1 MSSDVL
7 FLAHRIPFPPDRGDK
22 IRSHHILKAIAELAP
37 VHVGCLSESE
47 EDTAHEDAL
56 SDVAASYWMP
66 PRSTPLAVAGLQAL
80 LSGTPV
86 SVTAFRESSLIRWV
100 EQVIAAHQIETIYV
114 FSGQMGQYIPDDFD
128 GRVVLD
134 LVDVDSAKFEAYA
147 DQCSGPKRWLYK
159 REGRLLSQ
167 VEHQLVCRAQTTLL
181 ISDAEAKLLQSRV
194 GEVGVIRAMGNGIDC
209 QRYSPTVAHA
219 VPSPFEGE
227 GPHFVFT
234 GQMDYPPNSDAVIRF
249 AEDIFPAIRKE
260 SAKAQFHIVGR
271 SPVSSVEKLAR
282 DGYVTV
288 HGAVDDMLPFLAHAD
303 QIVVPLKI
311 ARGVQNKVLE
321 AMSMARPVLLSPE
334 AATGIAAKH
343 AEHFVICETDEA
355 FIEAALSLIDWPDDA
370 AILGKNARK
379 FVCDWMSWPAALS
392 DLPELLDLPSDTRPA
407 LADEERN
414 AA

>member
-47 EDTAHEDAL
+47 DDMAHEDAL

-66 PRSTPLAVAGLQAL
+66 PRSTPLPVAGLQAL

-100 EQVIAAHQIETIYV
+100 KQVIAAHQIETIYV
-114 FSGQMGQYIPDDFD
+114 FSGQMGQYVPDDFD

-147 DQCSGPKRWLYK
+147 DQCSGPKCWLYK

-167 VEHQLVCRAQTTLL
+167 VEQGLVSRAKTTLL
-181 ISDAEAKLLQSRV
+181 ISDAETNLLRSRV
-194 GEVGVIRAMGNGIDC
+194 EEAGDIRTLGNGIDC
-209 QRYSPTVAHA
+209 QRYSPTISQAL
-219 VPSPFEGE
+219 PSPYEGE

-260 SAKAQFHIVGR
+260 NAGAQFHIVGR
-271 SPVSSVEKLAR
+271 SPVPSVEKLAR
-282 DGYVTV
+282 RKNVTV

-321 AMSMARPVLLSPE
+321 ARSMARPVLLSPE

-370 AILGKNARK
+370 ATLGKNARK

-392 DLPELLDLPSDTRPA
+392 DLPELLGLPNSAETSQA
-407 LADEERN
+407 SEERD
-414 AA
+414 AS